1 MIKISTKF
9 HLLAFVMI
17 AVISACSESSESAK
31 PDVKEGADSS
41 YPPIHIVRQG
51 NDLDLDGWVHLA
63 REQQRFCLSVKESV
77 RTNNPN
83 VEIPDS
89 ALENKKSLKDAPP
102 RKKIEEFFD
111 GRRYFLMESDIYR
124 NLDSESCK
132 FKEEISQS
140 AEIVVGCQRT
150 QINYDEKTIS
160 IGVDSEQP
168 ACREKKD
175 VLGRMRV
182 LEVKAPPKGEIKS
195 VAGVQCIA
203 QGAGGGSHAEAKTST
218 ATTSPAAEDIKKAMQ
233 AAMKGDASALEKL
246 TPDIEKS
253 ADARIQKLHEAG
265 GYPCLLAKYP
275 YYFPLGNREVQVALY
290 PSEMAKKFLRED
302 ALVEKSWMTAKG
314 NVTSRSSGDIE
325 EPISVEIGRPI
336 PSTVFEIPADAR
348 GFRTLK
354 E

>member
-1 MIKISTKF
+1 MNLQLFALI
-9 HLLAFVMI
+9 LI
-17 AVISACSESSESAK
+17 ATVSACSEGSE
-31 PDVKEGADSS
+31 DVKHAGEDGAFDS
-41 YPPIHIVRQG
+41 YPPIHIVRERRP
-51 NDLDLDGWVHLA
+51 LDIDGEAHIL
-63 REQQRFCLSVKESV
+63 RELQRFCLGANLSA
-77 RTNNPN
+77 RTGNPN
-83 VEIPDS
+83 PPEIPDS
-89 ALENKKSLKDAPP
+89 ALNSKESLMKKHPQ
-102 RKKIEEFFD
+102 RKIEEYFD
-111 GRRYFLMESDIYR
+111 GRKYILTELDIHL
-124 NLDSESCK
+124 NFDSESCK
-132 FKEEISQS
+132 FKEEISKS

-182 LEVKAPPKGEIKS
+182 LEVKPPPKGEIKS

-203 QGAGGGSHAEAKTST
+203 QGADGGGHAEAKTSSST
-218 ATTSPAAEDIKKAMQ
+218 PPPAAEDIKKAMQ

-302 ALVEKSWMTAKG
+302 ALVDKSWMTAKG
-314 NVTSRSSGDIE
+314 SISSRSSGDVE

>member
-9 HLLAFVMI
+9 HLLACVMI
-17 AVISACSESSESAK
+17 EAISACSESSELAK
-31 PDVKEGADSS
+31 PDRKEGLVTS
-41 YPPIHIVRQG
+41 YPSIHIVRKRRS
-51 NDLDLDGWVHLA
+51 LDIDGEAHIL
-63 REQQRFCLSVKESV
+63 RELQRFCLRANESAGNL
-77 RTNNPN
+77 TPP
-83 VEIPDS
+83 EIPDS
-89 ALENKKSLKDAPP
+89 ALDSKESLVK
-102 RKKIEEFFD
+102 RHSQKKIEEYFD
-111 GRRYFLMESDIYR
+111 GRKYVLTELDIHL
-124 NLDSESCK
+124 NFDSESCK
-132 FKEEISQS
+132 FKDKISKS

-168 ACREKKD
+168 SCREKKD

-182 LEVKAPPKGEIKS
+182 LEVKPPPKGEIKS

-203 QGAGGGSHAEAKTST
+203 QGAGGGGHAEAKTSSST
-218 ATTSPAAEDIKKAMQ
+218 APPAAEDIKKAMQ

-290 PSEMAKKFLRED
+290 PSEMAQKFLRED

-314 NVTSRSSGDIE
+314 SISSRSSGDVE